1 MAMKHIHGNMTVVDA
16 ASKRLDNVFAN
27 GVKVYFSFSA
37 GKDSLCLASL
47 IYDKIRAGTV
57 NPKQL
62 TVIFIDEEAIYDSM
76 EAMALRWHKRFT
88 DAGVE
93 FRWYCLPLKQVS
105 AFHQLQNDERWITW
119 EPGKEE
125 QWVRKPPPFA
135 ILRSPYVKYPGQ
147 MNFQSF
153 CEKIT
158 KDGIQ
163 IIGVRVTESIQRAKY
178 FSKLN
183 LSRHGITG
191 KNAIYPIY
199 DWHDCDVWL
208 YIKEHRLDYPD
219 AYIDLY
225 RAGTARN
232 RLRLSNFFG
241 ADSCAGL
248 RHIAAT
254 DPDLWARIEKREPNA
269 YLAMMYWDSE
279 MFKRSTHNR
288 RALEG
293 DTGKDYKELVR
304 QMLFIEPGRHF
315 SSASTR
321 KVAGEYRRLYIKA
334 CCIMTQ
340 RDFRAMHDALIAGD
354 PKLRS
359 LRAIYV
365 RIYKSYAVRSRT
377 TEKHI
382 SGVGQNDT
390 GGDR

>member
-105 AFHQLQNDERWITW
+105 AFHQLQNDESWITW

-153 CEKIT
+153 CEKSQKT
-158 KDGIQ
+158 
-163 IIGVRVTESIQRAKY
+163 V
-178 FSKLN
+178 
-183 LSRHGITG
+183 
-191 KNAIYPIY
+191 
-199 DWHDCDVWL
+199 
-208 YIKEHRLDYPD
+208 
-219 AYIDLY
+219 
-225 RAGTARN
+225 
-232 RLRLSNFFG
+232 
-241 ADSCAGL
+241 
-248 RHIAAT
+248 
-254 DPDLWARIEKREPNA
+254 
-269 YLAMMYWDSE
+269 
-279 MFKRSTHNR
+279 
-288 RALEG
+288 
-293 DTGKDYKELVR
+293 
-304 QMLFIEPGRHF
+304 
-315 SSASTR
+315 
-321 KVAGEYRRLYIKA
+321 
-334 CCIMTQ
+334 
-340 RDFRAMHDALIAGD
+340 FR
-354 PKLRS
+354 
-359 LRAIYV
+359 
-365 RIYKSYAVRSRT
+365 
-377 TEKHI
+377 
-382 SGVGQNDT
+382 
-390 GGDR
+390 